1 MMKNFFAWLQIV
13 RFPNVFTIVADALT
27 AGALTYYLRDFPV
40 VLAVAFTIAS
50 VGAICLYWSGMIL
63 NDAYDAEED
72 AALRVNR
79 PIPSGRIS
87 RKTAFRVGWGLWVG
101 GLALCL
107 TGGVTGFLNGTGISA
122 VFFVSAILLAV
133 CIWLYDAEFKN
144 TPVGPFLMGMC
155 RGLNILML
163 LSFRPMSELA
173 ASPLLLYPLALTIYI
188 TGVTFYA
195 RGETEEAP
203 EVGIHRPGVVAT
215 LFSLLLMAGGIALLV
230 PFPSWLESW
239 MPGSVTALFVMEPW
253 RWVILI
259 SVLALWLVFRAFSAY
274 FQGPLRVRIMVKL
287 ALFTVFL
294 LDAGLVAV
302 VGGIPA
308 AMMIL
313 ACFAI
318 ASVIGR
324 WVYST

>member
-1 MMKNFFAWLQIV
+1 MMKNLFAWLQLV

-40 VLAVAFTIAS
+40 MLAVAFTITS
-50 VGAICLYWSGMIL
+50 VGAVCLYWSGMIL

-72 AALRVNR
+72 ATLRSNR

-87 RKTAFRVGWGLWVG
+87 RKTAFRVGWGLWTG

-107 TGGVTGFLNGTGISA
+107 TGGITGVLTGTGISSA
-122 VFFVSAILLAV
+122 FFVSAVLLAV

-173 ASPLLLYPLALTIYI
+173 ASPLLLYPLALTVYI

-195 RGETEEAP
+195 RYETEDAP
-203 EVGIHRPGVVAT
+203 EVGIRRPSVKMMP
-215 LFSLLLMAGGIALLV
+215 FSLLFMAGGIALLA

-239 MPGSVTALFVMEPW
+239 MPGSATALFVAEPW

-259 SVLALWLVFRAFSAY
+259 VALAAWLMFRAINAY
-274 FQGPLRVRIMVKL
+274 FQGPLRVRMTVKL

-308 AMMIL
+308 AMGIL
-313 ACFAI
+313 ACFGVAT
-318 ASVIGR
+318 VIGR